1 MSVVSFCSVDIDRYS
16 WWMLSIFRCLEGVDA
31 GGGVGVALRITWVL
45 DVGGVLAD
53 GASTR
58 RGPANTINHDAI
70 ALSLEI
76 DNFDYNYVNDII
88 I

>member
-1 MSVVSFCSVDIDRYS
+1 MLQTLAGCYRYA
-16 WWMLSIFRCLEGVDA
+16 LYLEGVDA

-53 GASTR
+53 GAATR

>member
-1 MSVVSFCSVDIDRYS
+1 MSVVSFCSGDIDRYA

-53 GASTR
+53 GAATR
-58 RGPANTINHDAI
+58 RGPANTKQ
-70 ALSLEI
+70 
-76 DNFDYNYVNDII
+76 
-88 I
+88 

>member
-1 MSVVSFCSVDIDRYS
+1 MLQTLAGCYRYA
-16 WWMLSIFRCLEGVDA
+16 LYLERVDA

-53 GASTR
+53 GAATR

-88 I
+88 NFNML